1 MVDNRVHEREDGIA
15 GALFEV
21 GGGPAVASAG
31 VEHGELE
38 LFLGGVEVDEE
49 VVDGVQD
56 LLRAGVGTVD
66 LVDDHDGAELE
77 LQRLVQHETR
87 LGQGALRAVD
97 QQQDAVR
104 HVQDA
109 FHLAAEIAVDGSVDD
124 IDLGVA
130 VVYADVFREDG
141 DAAFAFEFVAV
152 EEAGVHFLVFAE
164 ELCLA
169 DDLVDE
175 RGLAVVDVRDDGDVS
190 DVLHKCLWL

>member
-1 MVDNRVHEREDGIA
+1 M
-15 GALFEV
+15 
-21 GGGPAVASAG
+21 AS
-31 VEHGELE
+31 GELE
-38 LFLGGVEVDEE
+38 LFLGCVEVDEE

-56 LLRAGVGTVD
+56 LLRTGVGTVD
-66 LVDDHDGAELE
+66 LVDDHDGAEFE
-77 LQRLVQHETR
+77 LQRFVQHETR
-87 LGQGALRAVD
+87 LGQGAFGAVD

-104 HVQDA
+104 HVQNA
-109 FHLAAEIAVDGSVDD
+109 FHLAAEIAVAGSVDD

-130 VVYADVFREDG
+130 VVHADIFREDG

-164 ELCLA
+164 ELGLA

-190 DVLHKCLWL
+190 DVLHKRFRGCGKLLKTNVIY